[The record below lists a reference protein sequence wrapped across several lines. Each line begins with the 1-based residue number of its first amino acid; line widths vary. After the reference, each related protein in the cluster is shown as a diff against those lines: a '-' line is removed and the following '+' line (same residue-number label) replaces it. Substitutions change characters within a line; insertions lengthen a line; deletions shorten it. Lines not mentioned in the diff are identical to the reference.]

1 MCRYPWKDLRRYVEI
16 RLREAEAEAD
26 LAIGFLEEGLHRNA
40 AGKAFQ
46 AWKAALVAA
55 AALARDA
62 LAQRFRGK
70 AQLREGE
77 VELVDLVIALMP
89 TSRMWEAARAL
100 KGTYG
105 DDVPLLT
112 AMKPTRIPIQRPRPR
127 GAVKQILN
135 HRTSGRRR
143 QRAGREDKTIR
154 QGAKRKTPTP
164 TAPRLK
170 LNKTELLMERVN

>member
-1 MCRYPWKDLRRYVEI
+1 MCRYPWKDLGRYVEI

-46 AWKAALVAA
+46 ACKAALAAA

-70 AQLREGE
+70 AQLRE

-105 DDVPLLT
+105 DDVP
-112 AMKPTRIPIQRPRPR
+112 PSRPWR
-127 GAVKQILN
+127 
-135 HRTSGRRR
+135 
-143 QRAGREDKTIR
+143 
-154 QGAKRKTPTP
+154 
-164 TAPRLK
+164 
-170 LNKTELLMERVN
+170 